1 MTSRIRPACSA
12 SFLAIIITIASAGA
26 GYTQGAS
33 GSVSGTVKD
42 ETGGLLPGASV
53 QVTNADTSLTRT
65 LVTDANGRYTAPDL
79 PPGPYEVKATLPG
92 FSTVVRSG
100 IRLTVGRDAVVDL
113 TLKLGQIS
121 DQITVIGESPTVDLK
136 TASTGG

>member
-1 MTSRIRPACSA
+1 M
-12 SFLAIIITIASAGA
+12 
-26 GYTQGAS
+26 
-33 GSVSGTVKD
+33 
-42 ETGGLLPGASV
+42 

-121 DQITVIGESPTVDLK
+121 DQITVIGILDRAIAYFTFPNSHAHSFPRHI
-136 TASTGG
+136 